1 MDVND
6 MIRDE
11 DLIMHNSHGNGI
23 NQRVYVPH
31 NIQRLVA
38 DMVPMSRRPSPRERN
53 LLKRKA
59 KISSKDQ
66 MKGWCEDGDPRVS
79 GAQNATTVKG
89 SNADPLGS
97 NKVFVLLILSLLFVL
112 TKMLIPP
119 MLSHGLVLHFH
130 LKALQKY

>member
-11 DLIMHNSHGNGI
+11 DLILQNAHGNGI

-38 DMVPMSRRPSPRERN
+38 DMVPSIVSKRPSPRERN

-66 MKGWCEDGDPRVS
+66 MKGWSEDGDSRVS
-79 GAQNATTVKG
+79 SAQSAMTLKG
-89 SNADPLGS
+89 SSTDPLGS
-97 NKVFVLLILSLLFVL
+97 NMVF
-112 TKMLIPP
+112 T
-119 MLSHGLVLHFH
+119 
-130 LKALQKY
+130 AN